1 MPSLKPAEFGE
12 VYLHGFW
19 NGSLGCAPSVY
30 LSDYNYGN
38 SFYSFEAG
46 LVHFIFLN
54 PYSPSHGNSKQYLFL
69 INDFA
74 KIDRHQT
81 PWVIVVQHCPMY
93 NSNRAH
99 KNETQTLIMKV
110 NKTHCIF
117 LFLILLF
124 CLIVF
129 FLFTTFY
136 FILFSYSIF
145 SVAILFIRI
154 IWKKYFTKIT
164 WIWWYP
170 DTYMRTNDLIRYS
183 TVAYVRMV

>member
-12 VYLHGFW
+12 IFLPGFW
-19 NGSLGCAPSVY
+19 NGSMGCCPSVY

-69 INDFA
+69 VNDFA

-99 KNETQTLIMKV
+99 KNETQTLEMKV
-110 NKTHCIF
+110 DFIF
-117 LFLILLF
+117 IFIFYLIALFWF
-124 CLIVF
+124 YTVSVF
-129 FLFTTFY
+129 IYFLS
-136 FILFSYSIF
+136 FIPF
-145 SVAILFIRI
+145 RI
-154 IWKKYFTKIT
+154 H
-164 WIWWYP
+164 
-170 DTYMRTNDLIRYS
+170 
-183 TVAYVRMV
+183 V